1 MFRFFFE
8 DPKPTDQNAFF
19 VFHEVEANHGEYDVP
34 VCLNGTNP
42 DACVHTITGHWQVK
56 DMIRKCKD
64 RADPWCAPSTPSF
77 PQSQKISLVHAS
89 GHCYGPACISMELY
103 NADTGELIC
112 GVHPILGTGDE
123 PMNEAGYVVGIPPC
137 SWGSE
142 EEGMA
147 PAPLL
152 DLNTNLMSVKKA
164 NSTIYLYH

>member
-1 MFRFFFE
+1 MFEWHKSRCLCSYHYWPLASQRH
-8 DPKPTDQNAFF
+8 DPKMQGSCRPM
-19 VFHEVEANHGEYDVP
+19 E
-34 VCLNGTNP
+34 L
-42 DACVHTITGHWQVK
+42 
-56 DMIRKCKD
+56 
-64 RADPWCAPSTPSF
+64 CAPSTPSF

-112 GVHPILGTGDE
+112 AVHPILGTGDE